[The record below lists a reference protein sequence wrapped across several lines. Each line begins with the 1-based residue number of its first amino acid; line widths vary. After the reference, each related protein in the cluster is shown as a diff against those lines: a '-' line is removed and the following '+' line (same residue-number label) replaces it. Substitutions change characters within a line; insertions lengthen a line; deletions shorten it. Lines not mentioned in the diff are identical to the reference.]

1 MEIIRDNS
9 TGRPFPI
16 PVVALGAGSQQE
28 DVALDYLVMP
38 QGMQTYAMPVLP
50 EAGQLLGLTAAHRV
64 LRTIQ
69 AATAAAAD
77 GGAPAPVN
85 LLELDPANL
94 ALVNQV
100 LGEGEVSARVE
111 IDGGA
116 SIRIQEAI
124 FAGVWRTV
132 TSRDGRICAD
142 QVDVGAIPPVLVSAA
157 RAGAR
162 GGAALALPAPLPDG
176 VMNAPSLVAEL
187 NQYLQA
193 WRPGCAAQVVNLS
206 LLPLSPEDV
215 GLLERQLMGGCVLI
229 LSRGYG
235 NCRVL
240 STPLPNCWR
249 VVYYNSSDTILLN
262 TVEVTDIPEVAC
274 AAREDLLDSSDRLGE
289 VLDWVA
295 GA

>member
-1 MEIIRDNS
+1 MDIIRDKS
-9 TGRPFPI
+9 AGRPFPI

-28 DVALDYLVMP
+28 EVELDYLVMP

-50 EAGQLLGLTAAHRV
+50 EADQLALLTAAHQA
-64 LRTIQ
+64 LRAIL
-69 AATAAAAD
+69 AATAEAAS
-77 GGAPAPVN
+77 GGAPAPVS
-85 LLELDPANL
+85 LLALDPANL

-111 IDGGA
+111 IDGGD
-116 SIRIQEAI
+116 SIRVQEAI

-132 TSRDGRICAD
+132 TSRDGRVSAD
-142 QVDVGAIPPVLVSAA
+142 QVDVGAVPPVLVSAA
-157 RAGAR
+157 REGAR
-162 GGAALALPAPLPDG
+162 GGAALRLPEPPPAG

-187 NQYLQA
+187 NQYLEA
-193 WRPGCAAQVVNLS
+193 WRPGSAAQVINLS

-215 GLLERQLMGGCVLI
+215 GLLEQQLMGGCVLI

-235 NCRVL
+235 NCRIL
-240 STPLPNCWR
+240 STLVPNCWR

-274 AAREDLLDSSDRLGE
+274 AAREDLLDSCDRLGE
-289 VLDWVA
+289 VLDWVG